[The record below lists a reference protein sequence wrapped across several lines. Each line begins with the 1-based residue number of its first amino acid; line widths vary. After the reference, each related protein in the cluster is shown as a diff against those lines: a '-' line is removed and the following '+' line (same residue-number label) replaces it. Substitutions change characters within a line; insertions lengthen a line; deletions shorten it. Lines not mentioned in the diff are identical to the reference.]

1 MYRPDTIKLL
11 KESIGRMLFDINH
24 SNSFL
29 DLSPRVM
36 EINKWHLIKLKSFCT
51 AKETTNKP
59 QRKPTE
65 WEKIFANDVTGKG
78 LISKIHK
85 QLIQL
90 NIKNTTQSKN
100 GQKT

>member
-36 EINKWHLIKLKSFCT
+36 EINK
-51 AKETTNKP
+51 
-59 QRKPTE
+59 
-65 WEKIFANDVTGKG
+65 
-78 LISKIHK
+78 
-85 QLIQL
+85 
-90 NIKNTTQSKN
+90 
-100 GQKT
+100 